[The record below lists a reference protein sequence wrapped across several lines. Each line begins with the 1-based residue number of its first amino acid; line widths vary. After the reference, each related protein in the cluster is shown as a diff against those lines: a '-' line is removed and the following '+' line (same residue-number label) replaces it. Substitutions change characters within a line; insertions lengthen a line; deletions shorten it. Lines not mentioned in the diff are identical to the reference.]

1 MYAIMLETD
10 YLKKDKFRENFWK
23 AFKGVLGTG
32 HTIKSLDKCDFRPI
46 YEHLMA
52 EREQKKALPKEV
64 SFWTL

>member
-10 YLKKDKFRENFWK
+10 YLKKDKFKENFWR
-23 AFKGVLGTG
+23 AFKGILGSG

-52 EREQKKALPKEV
+52 ERELKKALPKEV
-64 SFWTL
+64 LS